1 MEVIRDGDGRSRP
14 ERGTAVTIGA
24 FDGVHL
30 GHQALIVRLRERA
43 RASSLASAVV
53 TFDRH
58 PATVVRPEWAPQ
70 LLTDLDQ
77 KLELLADQ
85 GLDYTFVV
93 TFDQARSEEAA
104 EDFVAETLVNRLEAR
119 MVVVG
124 RDFHFGHGRR
134 GDLSL
139 LAACGGRLGFE
150 VEGLPLV
157 EAPVLASDN
166 WAGPAQDTISSS
178 RIRRLLAGGQVRQ
191 AAQLLGRTHEIRGS
205 VTRGDGRAG
214 QLLGFP
220 TANVAVPPEILL
232 PGEGVYAG
240 CYERPGG
247 SVHRAAISIGRRPT
261 FYGPAASPVVEVHV
275 LDDFSADL
283 YGEAARVRVM
293 ERLGDQQRFA
303 EVDDLVTQIGKD
315 VEAARAALQ
324 GWRGC

>member
-1 MEVIRDGDGRSRP
+1 MEVIGDGNDRSRP
-14 ERGTAVTIGA
+14 ERGTVVTIGA

-30 GHQALIVRLRERA
+30 GHQALIARLRERA
-43 RASSLASAVV
+43 RAGGLASAVV

-70 LLTDLDQ
+70 LLTDLGQ

-85 GLDYTFVV
+85 GLDYTLVI

-104 EDFVAETLVNRLEAR
+104 EDFVADTLVDRLKAR
-119 MVVVG
+119 VVVVG
-124 RDFHFGHGRR
+124 QDFHFGHGRR

-139 LAACGGRLGFE
+139 LAACGDQLGFE

-157 EAPVLASDN
+157 GGPGLATDGSVRPAP
-166 WAGPAQDTISSS
+166 TISSS
-178 RIRRLLAGGQVRQ
+178 RIRRLVAEGQVRE

-240 CYERPGG
+240 YYERPGG

-261 FYGPAASPVVEVHV
+261 FYGPTASPVVEVHV
-275 LDDFSADL
+275 LDGFSADL